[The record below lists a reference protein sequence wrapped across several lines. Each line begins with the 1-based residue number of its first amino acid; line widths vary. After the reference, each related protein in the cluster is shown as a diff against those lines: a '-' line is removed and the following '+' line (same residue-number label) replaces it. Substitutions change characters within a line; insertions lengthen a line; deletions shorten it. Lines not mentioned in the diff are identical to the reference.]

1 MAGFK
6 QVQEPRMAGFKR
18 KTSTEESL
26 QYIRQSLK
34 SEEMDHLEGTHF
46 DILIP
51 HVFVTLG
58 ASGDLA
64 KKKIYP
70 TLWWLFRDNLLPKP
84 TAFVGY
90 ARSKLTVEQLREKCN
105 PYMKVNP
112 DETEKYEEFWK
123 LNHYVTGTYSSQKDF
138 ELLNRELQKYEQG
151 HTAHRLFYLALPP
164 SVFESVTVHIRSVCM
179 GKKGWTRIIIEKPFG
194 HDSASSQK
202 LSDHLASLF
211 SEEQLYRIDHYLGKE
226 MVQNLMT
233 LRFGNRIFNPTWNRD
248 NIASVQ
254 ITFKE
259 PFGTQGRGG
268 YFDEFGM
275 IRDVMQNH
283 LLQILSLVAMEK
295 PASCHPD
302 DIRNE
307 KVKVLRCIK
316 ELQLDQV
323 VLGQYVGDPNADDAE
338 ARLSYLD
345 DPTVPPGSNT
355 PTFALAVLKINNE
368 RWDGVPFILRCG
380 KALNE
385 RKAEVR
391 VQYQDVPGDI
401 FDGKAKRNEL
411 VIRVQPGEALYIKMM
426 TKSPG
431 ITFDMEETELDLTYG
446 NRYKDLKL
454 PDAYE
459 RLILDVFCGSQMH
472 FVRND
477 ELHEAWR
484 IFTPLLHR
492 IEKENVQPLPYKYG
506 SRGPKEADD
515 LAKQN
520 NFAYYGSY
528 KWIKP

>member
-1 MAGFK
+1 MTK
-6 QVQEPRMAGFKR
+6 NKR
-18 KTSTEESL
+18 KVSTEESL
-26 QYIRQSLK
+26 KFIRQSLK

-46 DILIP
+46 DSFFP

-70 TLWWLFRDNLLPKP
+70 TLWWLFRDNLLPK
-84 TAFVGY
+84 TTTFFGY
-90 ARSKLTVEQLREKCN
+90 ARSNLTLEELREKCS
-105 PYMKVNP
+105 PYMKVKS
-112 DETEKYEEFWK
+112 DEAEKYEEFWK
-123 LNHYVTGTYSSQKDF
+123 LNHYMAGSYDTREDF
-138 ELLNRELQKYEQG
+138 AKLNQEIEKHENG
-151 HTAHRLFYLALPP
+151 IAANRLFYLALPP
-164 SVFESVTVHIRSVCM
+164 SVFEKVTVHIRNLCM
-179 GKKGWTRIIIEKPFG
+179 GLKGWTRIIIEKPFG
-194 HDSASSQK
+194 RDDMTSQR

-211 SEEQLYRIDHYLGKE
+211 KEDQIYRIDHYLGKE

-233 LRFGNRIFNPTWNRD
+233 LRFGNRIFGPTWNRD
-248 NIASVQ
+248 NVASVQ

-268 YFDEFGM
+268 YFDEFGI

-316 ELQLDQV
+316 SLELDNV
-323 VLGQYVGDPNADDAE
+323 VLGQYVGDPDSKDPE
-338 ARLSYLD
+338 ARLGYLN
-345 DPTVPPGSNT
+345 DPTVPVDSNT
-355 PTFALAVLKINNE
+355 PTYALAVLKINNE
-368 RWDGVPFILRCG
+368 RWDGVPFILKCG

-431 ITFDMEETELDLTYG
+431 ITFDMEETELDLTYCS
-446 NRYKDLKL
+446 RYKDLKL

-472 FVRND
+472 FVRSD
-477 ELHEAWR
+477 ELSEAWR
-484 IFTPLLHR
+484 IFTPLLHQ
-492 IEKENVQPLPYKYG
+492 IENQKVQPIPYKYG
-506 SRGPKEADD
+506 SRGPKQADEM
-515 LAKQN
+515 AKRN

-528 KWIKP
+528 KWIRP